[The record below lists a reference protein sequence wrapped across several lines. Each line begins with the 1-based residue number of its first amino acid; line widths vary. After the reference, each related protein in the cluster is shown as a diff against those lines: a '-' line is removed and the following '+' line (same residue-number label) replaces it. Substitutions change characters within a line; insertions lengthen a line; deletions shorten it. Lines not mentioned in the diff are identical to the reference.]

1 MEAAYATLSPPPQL
15 TTNFGEYRGV
25 VNCPLQLLINDY
37 SYMSKFV
44 FVCVQLQCM
53 QSQTSQHLISWFP
66 NTADNQAQRM
76 QSESE
81 LVIRQQAGADVT
93 PPPCHLPCMTD
104 HLVPYPTLCHSG
116 IICLVQYLHCTRP
129 PKSKQQQQL
138 LSRFAPLSVIRGRR
152 ALPTRV
158 NLKEISSGL
167 RRQFITIQ
175 RTHTHRV
182 RELHFINEW
191 VQKWSHW

>member
-1 MEAAYATLSPPPQL
+1 MITHTRANKYVCV
-15 TTNFGEYRGV
+15 R
-25 VNCPLQLLINDY
+25 
-37 SYMSKFV
+37 
-44 FVCVQLQCM
+44 VCVQLQCM

-81 LVIRQQAGADVT
+81 LVIRQKAGADVT

-104 HLVPYPTLCHSG
+104 HLVPYPTLGRSG
-116 IICLVQYLHCTRP
+116 IICFVQYLHCTRP

-138 LSRFAPLSVIRGRR
+138 LSRFALLSVIRGRR

-167 RRQFITIQ
+167 RRQFIT
-175 RTHTHRV
+175 HTHI
-182 RELHFINEW
+182 EWETHFINEW